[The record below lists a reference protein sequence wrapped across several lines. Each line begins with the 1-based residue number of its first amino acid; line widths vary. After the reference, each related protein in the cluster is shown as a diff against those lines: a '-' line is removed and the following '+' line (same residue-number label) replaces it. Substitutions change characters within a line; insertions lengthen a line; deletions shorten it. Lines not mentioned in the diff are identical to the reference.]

1 MTAAGQPTELR
12 HVALGVLVFL
22 LPFEFT
28 RVLTDYPGDAGGFSR
43 LVTVG
48 LFDIAL
54 VAFVALALVSLG
66 SRWNRRIGWGAW
78 LAIGL
83 LVVAVASLPFH
94 GSSRGVVLALRLVG
108 AALVAFEI
116 GTLRRREL
124 MHVVIVPLLAAA
136 ATQGALAFGQA
147 ITGGALGIPGEPAE
161 FGPVAGTVRPAGT
174 ASHPYMLATYCLVAV
189 SAGLLVWR
197 QSLSRWWLVPLA
209 LAAIPIGLS
218 FSRAAVVSVLFA
230 GVGWVVA
237 VARNPRIYAPP
248 LAAVLLGIAI
258 PALLFAPAWLERLED
273 STTGS
278 LNDASANRV
287 ELTNQ
292 AMDMIADYPLVG
304 VGPWRYT
311 IVAEADYPL
320 ASGDDSPVHNLPL
333 LVTAEYG
340 VIVGLLFLAALVLLG
355 VRAARTGP
363 LTFALFGAVMGFTLF
378 DVVLYWYPAGLVLFG
393 IWLGLLDR
401 SALPPDP
408 APAEATTGAG
418 ESTGP

>member
-1 MTAAGQPTELR
+1 MR

-28 RVLTDYPGDAGGFSR
+28 RVVTDYPGEAGGFSR

-48 LFDIAL
+48 LFDLAL
-54 VAFVALALVSLG
+54 VAFVAMALVSLG
-66 SRWNRRIGWGAW
+66 SRWNRGIGWGTW

-83 LVVAVASLPFH
+83 LIVAVASLPFH
-94 GSSRGVVLALRLVG
+94 GSSRGVALALRLVG
-108 AALVAFEI
+108 TVLVAFEI

-124 MHVVIVPLLAAA
+124 LHVVIVPLLAAA
-136 ATQGALAFGQA
+136 ATQGVMALGQA
-147 ITGGALGIPGEPAE
+147 IGGGALGIPGEPAD
-161 FGPVAGTVRPAGT
+161 FGAVAGTVRPAGT
-174 ASHPYMLATYCLVAV
+174 TSHPYMLATYCLIAV
-189 SAGLLVWR
+189 SGGMLIWR
-197 QSLSRWWLVPLA
+197 QSTARWWLVPVA
-209 LAAIPIGLS
+209 LAAMPIGLS

-230 GVGWVVA
+230 GAGWVIA
-237 VARNPRIYAPP
+237 VVRNPRTYGPP

-320 ASGDDSPVHNLPL
+320 ATGKDSPVHNLPL
-333 LVTAEYG
+333 LVTAEFG
-340 VIVGLLFLAALVLLG
+340 VVVGLLFLAALVVLG

-393 IWLGLLDR
+393 VWLGLLDR
-401 SALPPDP
+401 SARPPDP
-408 APAEATTGAG
+408 VPAEATRGAG